1 MSKSKAWAEFVRQH
15 RKLRRLTRRQLAFN
29 SQIHPSYV
37 TLFERDGYV
46 PTVQV
51 VHRLAKALNVSLD
64 DCCLAAGYATASVA
78 RVYRQRSRDLSLD
91 LEPALRQQLRR
102 MASLN
107 PDRQRGLAKSIKS
120 ILEVSNV

>member
-1 MSKSKAWAEFVRQH
+1 MK
-15 RKLRRLTRRQLAFN
+15 RRDLAKMAN
-29 SQIHPSYV
+29 IDPSYV
-37 TLFERDGYV
+37 TLIERDGYIPRIDV
-46 PTVQV
+46 VQRV
-51 VHRLAKALNVSLD
+51 ARALNVSLD
-64 DCCLAAGYATASVA
+64 DCCLAAGYATEHVA
-78 RVYRQRSRDLSLD
+78 RVYRQQVRDTHLD